1 MSERWRMITPGGM
14 RLSEAGSRFW
24 SHFAEEQIETVG
36 AVGAELLLLAKNS
49 RTKTLCLRHDR
60 ESNRQR
66 MAARRLV
73 ARGLLAAPNY
83 MPGKTHF
90 PADVQDRGGLYF
102 YALTPRG
109 ASCWM
114 RYPKPKKES

>member
-1 MSERWRMITPGGM
+1 MTSWWVANPDGTEFTTYVKPGG
-14 RLSEAGSRFW
+14 W
-24 SHFAEEQIETVG
+24 IETVG
-36 AVGAELLLLAKNS
+36 AVEAELLLLAKNS

-83 MPGKTHF
+83 MPGKTCF
-90 PADVQDRGGLYF
+90 PADVQDRSGLYF

-109 ASCWM
+109 ASCWL
-114 RYPKPKKES
+114 RYPKGKS

>member
-1 MSERWRMITPGGM
+1 MTDWLLATSTGWPMGWGDA
-14 RLSEAGSRFW
+14 RLR
-24 SHFAEEQIETVG
+24 AEVAPLLETVG
-36 AVGAELLLLAKNS
+36 AVEAELLLLAKNN
-49 RTKTLCLRHDR
+49 RTHTLCLRHDR

-83 MPGKTHF
+83 MPGKTRF

-109 ASCWM
+109 ASCWL